1 MTIINDTKEFR
12 EGFNTVCN
20 AVKLTLGAE
29 GKLAVLENDNSIGM
43 PRVTKDGVSVARH
56 ITEDNRVKL
65 QGNLLAK
72 QCAMKTLADV
82 GDNTTTTLVLAQA
95 MLNSIKTEDFNKKV
109 EKGFNNAY
117 EETQKYLTKLS
128 KKPSKSTIS
137 SVAIV
142 ASNNDASIGKV
153 VAEAY
158 LSAGGEKGFI
168 DYEKNRRLQGI
179 KLQVTDGFKI
189 ESGMFSPICMND
201 QQKAVF
207 DTAKTER
214 ETVILAYEGYEAHD
228 SQEVKDFI
236 NEHYKTHN
244 IILVLERVGHPQY
257 FFEKVKAISNNGGA
271 MLVVEATRPT
281 ESERERVLKDIAL
294 YTGGE
299 VFIQGV
305 SKTIKC
311 GKIDKVR
318 SDLNTT
324 YFIQKNPSEEVAQE
338 IEAINE
344 RLNTI
349 TALEDPNG
357 SQINF
362 LEYRRRLLGGKTVVI
377 QVGGANEIEIGE
389 VADRVDDAIRAVE
402 SISSGG
408 WLVGGGSSFA
418 HIYGKLNTVFDN
430 ADIQKGYDAFK
441 ESILAPMKQ
450 ICINSRREKEFQT
463 YLQSSIAEYGVGYNG
478 TTDEVS
484 NLIKDRIIDSKK
496 GLSSALTNAKS
507 TAVLMLNV
515 DVISIITNAPLL

>member
-12 EGFNTVCN
+12 EGFNTVCD

-29 GKLAVLENDNSIGM
+29 GKLAVLESDNSIGM
-43 PRVTKDGVSVARH
+43 PRVTKDGVSVAKH
-56 ITEDNRVKL
+56 ITEDNRIKL

-72 QCAMKTLADV
+72 QCAMKTLTDV

-95 MLNSIKTEDFNKKV
+95 MLNSVKTEEFNKKV
-109 EKGFNNAY
+109 EKGFNIAF
-117 EETQKYLTKLS
+117 EETQRHLKNLAKKAS
-128 KKPSKSTIS
+128 KTTIS
-137 SVAIV
+137 SVATV
-142 ASNNDASIGKV
+142 AANNDAQIGKV
-153 VAEAY
+153 VSEAY

-168 DYEKNRRLQGI
+168 SYEKNRRLQGVE
-179 KLQVTDGFKI
+179 LQVTDGFKI

-201 QQKAVF
+201 QQKAIF
-207 DTAKTER
+207 DTAKTDR

-236 NEHYKTHN
+236 NTYYRTHN
-244 IILVLERVGHPQY
+244 IVLVLERVGNPQH
-257 FFEKVKAISNNGGA
+257 FFEKVKAVNNNDGA

-299 VFIQGV
+299 VFIQGI
-305 SKTIKC
+305 SKVVKHGT
-311 GKIDKVR
+311 IDKVR
-318 SDLNTT
+318 SDLNNT
-324 YFIQKNPSEEVAQE
+324 YFITKNPLEKVTEE

-344 RLNTI
+344 KLATI

-357 SQINF
+357 STINF
-362 LEYRRRLLGGKTVVI
+362 LEYRKKLLGGKTVVI
-377 QVGGANEIEIGE
+377 QVGGSNEIEIGE
-389 VADRVDDAIRAVE
+389 IADRVDDAIRAVE

-408 WLVGGGSSFA
+408 WLAGGGSTFA
-418 HIYGKLNTVFDN
+418 HIYGKLNTQFDN
-430 ADIQKGYDAFK
+430 KDVEKGYNAFK
-441 ESILAPMKQ
+441 DSILAPMKQ
-450 ICINSRREKEFQT
+450 ICINSRREKEFDS
-463 YLQSSIAEYGVGYNG
+463 YLQSSIKEYGVGYNG

-484 NLIKDRIIDSKK
+484 NLIKDKIIDSKK
-496 GLSSALTNAKS
+496 GLSSALANAKS